1 MMHKSVLHV
10 ISLGLVLL
18 MALALNPAAASAEK
32 VLNVSGDPNEL
43 GVTTFNP
50 LKVELS
56 HDAMWVLY
64 DRFVEMGLDNKF
76 YPGLA
81 ESWVISNDG
90 LVWKM
95 KLKKG
100 VKFHDGSPFDAEVA
114 KWFFKE
120 MENGP
125 SAYMVGAVDR
135 VEIDDPH
142 AITIHMKHPE
152 PNMLFNLSQNF
163 MAVPSMA
170 AFKKY
175 GDTIR

>member
-1 MMHKSVLHV
+1 MNYKSAFHV

-50 LKVELS
+50 IKVELS
-56 HDAMWVLY
+56 HDAMWVIY

-81 ESWVISNDG
+81 ESWVISSDG

-95 KLKKG
+95 KLKNYKPQIIP
-100 VKFHDGSPFDAEVA
+100 VRE
-114 KWFFKE
+114 KWLRFLL
-120 MENGP
+120 N
-125 SAYMVGAVDR
+125 YLVGTGAHSFYHGFGELV
-135 VEIDDPH
+135 
-142 AITIHMKHPE
+142 ITHG
-152 PNMLFNLSQNF
+152 L
-163 MAVPSMA
+163 
-170 AFKKY
+170 
-175 GDTIR
+175 RC